1 MRQELPYFD
10 IENSYGGNQ
19 EWFATLWMRLGG
31 CAAETA
37 CDSSIYLALYKG
49 KTNLYP
55 YDAKH
60 LTRRDYVEFSKVM
73 RPYLKPRFSGID
85 RLEIYQE
92 GLGKY
97 LRDRGETGL
106 QLLAWDGK
114 KDLAATK
121 MVIKQQ
127 IDQGYPVP
135 CLILNHANPDFEDYE
150 WHWFLLTGYEETAAK
165 FLVKAVTYSAWKWL
179 DLAGLWNTGH
189 TKKGGLILFREA
201 ASASEADKK

>member
-19 EWFATLWMRLGG
+19 EWFATLWLQMGG

-49 KTNLYP
+49 KPKLYP

-60 LTRRDYVEFSKVM
+60 LTRREYVEFSKVM

-114 KDLAATK
+114 KDLTATK
-121 MVIKQQ
+121 MVLKQQ

-135 CLILNHANPDFEDYE
+135 CLILNHTNPDFEDYE

-165 FLVKAVTYSAWKWL
+165 FLVKAVTYSAW
-179 DLAGLWNTGH
+179 
-189 TKKGGLILFREA
+189 
-201 ASASEADKK
+201 

>member
-1 MRQELPYFD
+1 MRKELPYFD

-19 EWFATLWMRLGG
+19 KWFSSLWMRMGG

-49 KTNLYP
+49 KTALYP

-60 LTRRDYVEFSKVM
+60 LTRKEYVEFSKLM

-97 LRDRGETGL
+97 LRDRGETRL
-106 QLLAWDGK
+106 QLLPWEGDH
-114 KDLAATK
+114 DLAATK
-121 MVIKQQ
+121 TVIKLQL
-127 IDQGYPVP
+127 DRGYPVP
-135 CLILNHANPDFEDYE
+135 CLILNHANKQFGNYE
-150 WHWFLLTGYEETAAK
+150 WHWFLLTGYEETTGP
-165 FLVKAVTYSAWKWL
+165 FLVKAVTYSAWEWL
-179 DLAGLWNTGH
+179 DLTGLWDTGH
-189 TKKGGLILFREA
+189 TKKGGLILFRE
-201 ASASEADKK
+201 EDKGA